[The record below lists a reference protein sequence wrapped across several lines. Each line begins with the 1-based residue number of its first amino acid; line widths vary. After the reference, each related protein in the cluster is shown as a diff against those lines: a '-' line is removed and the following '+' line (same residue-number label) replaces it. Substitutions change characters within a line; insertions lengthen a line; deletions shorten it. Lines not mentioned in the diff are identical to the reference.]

1 MASIKAGLYL
11 RQNTAVTPGVL
22 CFDNGTLIFKTT
34 EKTVFEL
41 QANDV
46 LVHFSNYGTITLT
59 RGQEKW
65 VFVAGGYSGAFPPLF
80 SKDQLSELN
89 AGENSISLAAKTHAD
104 EVVYGWNNPSH
115 DIAEVVNGG
124 KGYASGGTIRLSIKQ
139 RSSFYSNLALV
150 EFLGDQGFQVVIKSK
165 KFSTSQWILFIA
177 IVGSLAVFSV
187 AVYTILSAVQG

>member
-11 RQNTAVTPGVL
+11 RQNTAVTPGIL
-22 CFDNGTLIFKTT
+22 SFDNGILAFKTN

-41 QANDV
+41 QANEV

-80 SKDQLSELN
+80 SNDQLSELS
-89 AGENSISLAAKTHAD
+89 AGENSISLAAKTHGD
-104 EVVYGWNNPSH
+104 EVIYGDNNSSH

-124 KGYASGGTIRLSIKQ
+124 KGYASATIRLSSKQ

-150 EFLGDQGFQVVIKSK
+150 EFLEDQGFQVVIKSK
-165 KFSTSQWILFIA
+165 KFSKSQWILFIA
-177 IVGSLAVFSV
+177 IIGSLAIFAI
-187 AVYTILSAVQG
+187 AVYMILSAVQG